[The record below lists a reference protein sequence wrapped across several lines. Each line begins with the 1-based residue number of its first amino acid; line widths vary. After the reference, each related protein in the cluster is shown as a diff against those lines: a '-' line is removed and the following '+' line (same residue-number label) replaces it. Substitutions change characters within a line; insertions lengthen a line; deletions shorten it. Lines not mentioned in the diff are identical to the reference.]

1 MILVVS
7 AFNYLYS
14 INRFILGNATILLLF
29 IMPHT
34 H

>member
-7 AFNYLYS
+7 VFDYLYS
-14 INRFILGNATILLLF
+14 TNRFILGNATTLLLF